1 MHRFGLIN
9 SALCLF
15 LLAGCGTKYEDCGE
29 GLARAD
35 DGNCYQYRFSDTGG
49 SSGLPGGNGSGLD
62 DPPDDGGIDADGID
76 GDGGPADTD
85 GGPVD
90 TDGGPIDTDGGPV
103 DTDGGPVDTDGGPV
117 DTDGGTPDGG
127 TPDGGTPDGGTPDGG
142 TPDGGAPDGGAPDGG
157 APDGGAPDGGA
168 PDGGTP
174 DGGAPDGGAP
184 DGGGD
189 GGGIKYCD
197 SDADCELED
206 CISGSVGCGCLDAIG
221 ECVPTCGSDSDC
233 PEGEDLVCSSGFCE
247 PAGGG
252 VDVSPPDSF

>member
-103 DTDGGPVDTDGGPV
+103 DTDGGPVDTDGG
-117 DTDGGTPDGG
+117 
-127 TPDGGTPDGGTPDGG
+127 
-142 TPDGGAPDGGAPDGG
+142 
-157 APDGGAPDGGA
+157 
-168 PDGGTP
+168 TP

>member
-103 DTDGGPVDTDGGPV
+103 DTDGGPVDTDGG
-117 DTDGGTPDGG
+117 TPDGG
-127 TPDGGTPDGGTPDGG
+127 TPDGGTPDGGT
-142 TPDGGAPDGGAPDGG
+142 
-157 APDGGAPDGGA
+157 
-168 PDGGTP
+168 
-174 DGGAPDGGAP
+174 PDGGAP